1 MPCARETLHQ
11 DRPRW
16 RVAVLDANARSRSAL
31 VRVIEAS
38 GGAVT
43 IGAPPRLDSLELI
56 RHTGPDAAIVAAGRA
71 PGDDGELPVRLAST
85 GWTAVVLL
93 TRHASPAVLRRARR
107 AGVMALLLEPLFP
120 PQVGPTLDL
129 AVARFRDLNR
139 LKQALAERR
148 VVDRAKGQ
156 LMARA
161 GLSEEEAFR
170 WLRRRAMDTRS
181 RIGEVARALLE
192 RTTG

>member
-1 MPCARETLHQ
+1 MHRARERLHQ

-16 RVAVLDANARSRSAL
+16 RVAILDANARSRHAL
-31 VRVIEAS
+31 AQVIEGL
-38 GGAVT
+38 GGAAT
-43 IGAPPRLDSLELI
+43 IGAPPRLDSLDLI
-56 RHTGPDAAIVAAGRA
+56 RHAGPDAAIVAADRA
-71 PGDDGELPVRLAST
+71 PGEDGDLPIRLAST
-85 GWTAVVLL
+85 GLTAVVLL
-93 TRHASPAVLRRARR
+93 TRHASPAVLRKAGR
-107 AGVMALLLEPLFP
+107 AGVMALLLEPVFP

-129 AVARFRDLNR
+129 AVARFRDLHR

-148 VVDRAKGQ
+148 VVARAKGQ

-181 RIGEVARALLE
+181 RIGEVAQALLE